1 MSEATAPQPLIE
13 PKKKKRTR
21 VVSGVRFPVYSLL
34 DSLEVARAIHDK
46 GGGIASNEQLAVFLR
61 YRGSN
66 NGSYL
71 ARVAAARMFD
81 FVMGEGSRLTITPRA
96 QTILMP
102 VYKEQVEQG
111 LLDAFMGVPLYKD
124 VYDEYLGKDLPTP
137 FGMTNALRTRFGVA
151 PSRVDPALRALMES
165 ADQAGLFKTKGSRTQ
180 LIIPTISRP
189 PTTRDDRRDEPTN
202 DPSEQERDGGGGG
215 GWGGGHLPPATPK
228 TGDELRNEYVSTLIG
243 LLRDK
248 GTKGDIDE
256 ALMARI
262 EKLLELGDRETNE

>member
-1 MSEATAPQPLIE
+1 MTEATAPQPLTE
-13 PKKKKRTR
+13 AKKKRTR
-21 VVSGVRFPVYSLL
+21 VVSEVRFPVYSLL
-34 DSLEVARAIHDK
+34 DSLEVARAIHEK
-46 GGGIASNEQLAVFLR
+46 GGGLASNEQLAVFLR

-81 FVMGEGSRLTITPRA
+81 FVAGEGSRLTISPRA

-111 LLDAFMGVPLYKD
+111 LLDAFMGVPLYRA
-124 VYDEYLGKDLPTP
+124 VYEEYLGKDLPSP

-151 PSRVDPALRALMES
+151 PSRVEPALRALMES

-180 LIIPTISRP
+180 LIIPTIGRTP
-189 PTTRDDRRDEPTN
+189 APRDDRREERTN
-202 DPSEQERDGGGGG
+202 DPDEQERDAGGGGG
-215 GWGGGHLPPATPK
+215 GGGHLPPATPK
-228 TGDELRNEYVSTLIG
+228 TSDELRNDYVSTLIG
-243 LLRDK
+243 LLREK
-248 GTKGDIDE
+248 GTKGEIDE

-262 EKLLELGDRETNE
+262 EKLLDLDTPGTSD